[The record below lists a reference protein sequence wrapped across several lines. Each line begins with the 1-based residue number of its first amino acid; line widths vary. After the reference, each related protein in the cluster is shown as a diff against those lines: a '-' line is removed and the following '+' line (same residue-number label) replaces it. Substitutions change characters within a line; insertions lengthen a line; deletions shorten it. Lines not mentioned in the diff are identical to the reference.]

1 MLRSVPLVDQF
12 SRIEGDLTEDWS
24 DARLELTV
32 PDAGRA
38 ARAAALLAPAGAGR
52 HGTTIRFF
60 TARRGAG
67 VPPDGLRRLLRKLDD
82 EGIRGQL
89 ELLGAEEAPPPP
101 PRARRMLVETWDKA
115 LAALPSDWSE
125 LYCEL
130 ELTSTDYLERAA
142 LLMAPLN
149 PSRYS
154 DTPGFRFRVASHA
167 GYGAAPEMVRRCLE
181 RLDDDGIR
189 GEVRILR
196 VLSASN
202 HVATQGPVWYVGG
215 RAV

>member
-1 MLRSVPLVDQF
+1 MLRPVPLVDQF
-12 SRIEGDLTEDWS
+12 RRIEEELPEGWS

-32 PDAGRA
+32 SDPGRA

-52 HGTTIRFF
+52 HGSTIRFY

-89 ELLGAEEAPPPP
+89 ELLGAEKAPPPP
-101 PRARRMLVETWDKA
+101 PPRRQTLVESWDKA

-142 LLMAPLN
+142 LLTAPLN

-167 GYGAAPEMVRRCLE
+167 GYGAAPEMVRRCLQ
-181 RLDDDGIR
+181 RLDEDGIR
-189 GEVRILR
+189 SEIRILR
-196 VLSASN
+196 VLSASE

-215 RAV
+215 KVV